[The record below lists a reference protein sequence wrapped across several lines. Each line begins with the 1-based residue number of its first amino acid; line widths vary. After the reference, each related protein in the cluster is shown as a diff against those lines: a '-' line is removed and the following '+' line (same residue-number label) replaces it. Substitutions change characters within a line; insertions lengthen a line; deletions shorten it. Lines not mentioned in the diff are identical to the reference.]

1 MCCLRKRVNGSVSF
15 VASAGYKAGL
25 EKRTESLYKGQTH
38 FYGKTAELEIV
49 WVAKPFVPGI

>member
-1 MCCLRKRVNGSVSF
+1 MNGSVSF